1 MNIEPHHTRIHW
13 KTRLIRLSLAPLALA
28 AGPAWLYFSLSACQE
43 EGDAVD
49 TLCRAYRVI
58 PFLPTLA
65 ALTVLSLVVYDL
77 IEVGRELH
85 QETHGVKPKRHFKHA
100 HAGFKALAPRHQ
112 KHIHRTLLNILLVTC
127 AVAVWICWKAWQS
140 TH

>member
-28 AGPAWLYFSLSACQE
+28 AGPAWLYFSLGTCQE
-43 EGDAVD
+43 EGDNIG
-49 TLCRAYRVI
+49 TLCHVYRVI

-65 ALTVLSLVVYDL
+65 ALTVLVLLVFDL
-77 IEVGRELH
+77 IEVGREIH
-85 QETHGVKPKRHFKHA
+85 EQTHGVKPRRRLKHA
-100 HAGFKALAPRHQ
+100 HAGFKAIAPRHQ
-112 KHIHRTLLNILLVTC
+112 KHIHRTLLNILLVTV
-127 AVAVWICWKAWQS
+127 AVAAWIAWKAWQS